1 MTGIARLL
9 VPTDFS
15 AASDAALAYAKRL
28 AEPLGASLDVIHA
41 FEDPFTTAAFAAPVY
56 TPLPPGLRENLLQ
69 EADRRL
75 AERLPVEQRVRF
87 NGRTEIVT
95 GTPARAIADHATQR
109 GTDLIVIGTHGR
121 SGVRH
126 LLLGSVAER
135 VIRTA
140 PCPVLTV
147 RQAPAHGIRTLLV
160 PLDFSES
167 SDSALQYAFLL
178 AERLGAVVQLLH
190 VLDDPFLA
198 DGLTVEAYIG
208 QSPTERAMTLEDARQ
223 RLAQRAL
230 PPHATGLTIEREVLF
245 GDVAATIAEYASVR
259 GADLIVMGTHG
270 RSGVA
275 HLLMGSVAERL
286 VRTAPCP
293 VLTVRPAAP
302 PMYLH
307 ELAYDVD
314 HLPA

>member
-15 AASDAALAYAKRL
+15 SASDDALAFAKRL

-41 FEDPFTTAAFAAPVY
+41 FEDPFTTAAFAAEVY
-56 TPLPPGLRENLLQ
+56 TPLPPSLREDLLR

-87 NGRTEIVT
+87 NGTSAIVP
-95 GTPARAIADHATQR
+95 GPPARAIVDYAAQH
-109 GTDLIVIGTHGR
+109 GTDLIVLGTHGR
-121 SGVRH
+121 TGAQH

-147 RQAPAHGIRTLLV
+147 RQAPERAIRTILV
-160 PLDFSES
+160 PTDFSES
-167 SDSALQYAFLL
+167 SDAALEYAVRL
-178 AERLGAVVQLLH
+178 AERLGASVQLLH

-198 DGLTVEAYIG
+198 DGLAVEAYI
-208 QSPTERAMTLEDARQ
+208 SEAPAVRTALLEDARS
-223 RLAQRAL
+223 RLANQPIPAHASAL
-230 PPHATGLTIEREVLF
+230 IVEREVLF
-245 GDVAATIAEYASVR
+245 GHGASTIAEYAGAR
-259 GADLIVMGTHG
+259 AADLIVMGTHG
-270 RSGVA
+270 RSGLV
-275 HLLMGSVAERL
+275 HLLMGSIAERL

-293 VLTVRPAAP
+293 VLTVRQAAAP
-302 PMYLH
+302 SYFQ
-307 ELAYDVD
+307 ELAYDID